1 MKNQQKKTLTKDYGL
16 FVVTISIER
25 GKRIEHLMTEED
37 KHKTGLNTLTAQQ
50 SANLNEWLDPDKAL
64 HGVLGVYEDV

>member
-1 MKNQQKKTLTKDYGL
+1 
-16 FVVTISIER
+16 
-25 GKRIEHLMTEED
+25 MTEED